1 MSNSLTPEQQYTLLY
16 AKLNNETAKLPWQE
30 LLRHF
35 AAGNVIVVADG
46 IDLIEV
52 AACMASDDTQR
63 VQKWLT
69 EGTVAKVTDAQAQA
83 WLESDAS
90 MWTAVVKPWVLV
102 QQHKQG
108 EAYDH
113 APGPRGSLH

>member
-1 MSNSLTPEQQYTLLY
+1 MSTALTPEQQYELLY

-52 AACMASDDTQR
+52 AARMAADDKECIMRWLTDGSIAKATDTQA
-63 VQKWLT
+63 QGWLDT
-69 EGTVAKVTDAQAQA
+69 
-83 WLESDAS
+83 DAS
-90 MWTAVVKPWVLV
+90 MWTVVVKPWVLV
-102 QQHKQG
+102 QQHKQSEQDAAG
-108 EAYDH
+108 QPD
-113 APGPRGSLH
+113 RGSLN